1 MEPLSCHAEFCEWRE
16 QAREDYGQ
24 NSGRHHEHQAV
35 RYRDQTA
42 FQQNVCLALSII
54 RADQLVAEP
63 EFAAKIRSP
72 RLLREE
78 RVRTGFDYASINEL
92 GRDHSPQVR
101 AGFVK
106 NIFQGHSR
114 AATLLERERSGE
126 PGNTAADDG
135 NAFHVVTERAG
146 ENGPPNA
153 SPPAL
158 QPCQPFACK
167 ICQCRNQQWRIVQRL
182 GTPEPHAF
190 FFCKLP
196 ETDVN
201 VVQNFNVVAQESDWL
216 NKYPAIVRL
225 LQFQNRIFDRRPK
238 PLAAGHSLTLKGE
251 PPRIRRKRHL
261 SDDQSSG
268 LSRLLFVRI
277 AFCDS
282 SLRNAMRRKDHGEF
296 GAQFARGIFPSSSQ
310 LFRESLDEKRV
321 VMPGVDK
328 FKPER
333 QPIAQRSPV
342 QAYTGPRILR
352 SKADHDRS

>member
-1 MEPLSCHAEFCEWRE
+1 MEPLSHHTKFCDWRK
-16 QAREDYGQ
+16 QRREDYRQ
-24 NSGRHHEHQAV
+24 DSRRHHEHQAV
-35 RYRDQTA
+35 RYRDQPA
-42 FQQNVCLALSII
+42 FQQNVCLALSVI
-54 RADQLVAEP
+54 RAYQLVLES
-63 EFAAKIRSP
+63 EFTTKIHGP
-72 RLLREE
+72 GLLCEE
-78 RVRTGFDYASINEL
+78 GIRTSLDYASIDVL
-92 GRDHSPQVR
+92 GGDYTAEAR

-106 NIFQGHSR
+106 NILQRHSR

-126 PGNTAADDG
+126 PGNTAAEDG

-146 ENGPPNA
+146 ESGPPNA

-190 FFCKLP
+190 FFRKLP
-196 ETDVN
+196 EADIN
-201 VVQNFNVVAQESDWL
+201 VVQNLNVVAQESDWL
-216 NKYPAIVRL
+216 NKNSAIARL
-225 LQFQNRIFDRRPK
+225 LQFQNRIFDRGAK
-238 PLAAGHSLTLKGE
+238 PRAAGHSLALKGE

-261 SDDQSSG
+261 SDDQSRS

-296 GAQFARGIFPSSSQ
+296 GAQFARGVFPSSPEF
-310 LFRESLDEKRV
+310 LCESLDEKRV